1 MKSCKALLFSLTLLL
16 ALPAAP
22 QQASSNVAASAST
35 AVPPL
40 IPYSGVVSTVPGA
53 QPAASASI
61 AFLIYKDEQSG
72 EPLFAETQTVAL
84 DVTGHYKAQL
94 GATLA
99 NGIPMDLFATGEAR
113 WLEVQ
118 VAGEAPQPRVL
129 LVSVPYALKAADAAT
144 LGGLPPS
151 AFALARP
158 TSEAASALS
167 PAITPDTAS
176 NVTTTGGLA
185 GYVPEFSGASSIVD
199 SPLFVSGAKIGI
211 GTAAPLETLDV
222 RGTAIASGLIVNG
235 VTTIGGSL
243 GLAPL
248 SFNATPAT
256 GYNSQLLKLVGSAY
270 DSASKTIVNPRFVW
284 QATVTGNNTAAPSAT
299 LNLLSAT
306 TAAVAA
312 PTGFYFNP
320 NGTINFA
327 PGQTFPGAG
336 ITGTVNA
343 TSYNL
348 GGSSFATGSTSART
362 AYLGFAGNPG
372 SSGAND
378 TGVGYGALSSNTTG
392 LGNTAIGVSALF
404 KNTTGGD
411 NTAIGLDTLSN
422 NTTGNTNTA
431 SGAYALASTTNG
443 LSNTAIGY
451 SAMYNNTIGSSNTAV
466 GDTALQTNLTGS
478 SLTAIGIGADV
489 SSPTAISNATA
500 LGANAVVSQSNSLV
514 LGETTAGS
522 PGATY
527 VNVGIGTATPRSILE
542 ASVSASSALGPA
554 LTLTNTAGG
563 LSAAASI
570 DFNTYYHPAVPYH
583 NPTSRIEAV
592 DDNNYGNAL
601 YFQSKTPGSDTNG
614 LQTNMVIFS
623 NGKISIGA
631 TIPLAQLGVAGPSG
645 SGTAAISGIGGSFD
659 MSPDSGTPGS
669 GGNFIGGEGDYVG
682 SGGGDGAGGEGI
694 TAVGGSGNYV
704 GGDGG
709 DFTGGIGGIA
719 GGTGIYATAGT
730 GSPGDEEAA
739 GQFNGD
745 VYVTGGLSAATKN
758 FKIDHPLD
766 PANKYLVHASVESS
780 EMMNIYSGNVVTDE
794 LGLATIKLPDWF
806 EAENTDFRY
815 QLTVIGQFA
824 QAIVKDKI
832 ANGQFRIMTNAS
844 RVEVS
849 WQITAVR
856 QDAYAKA
863 HPLIVEQEKPERERG
878 FYQNPELYGQP
889 AEKQTEWGRRPQQMQ
904 RMKQMQEQQRLR
916 AQQHQ
921 APILTHDQPASA
933 VNQHFATSER
943 PLPSKSELG
952 PATPPARN

>member
-1 MKSCKALLFSLTLLL
+1 MKLRKLPLFSLTLLL

-22 QQASSNVAASAST
+22 QQAHSNIAASAST

-53 QPAASASI
+53 QPAAAASI
-61 AFLIYKDEQSG
+61 TFLIFKDEQGG
-72 EPLFAETQTVAL
+72 EPLFTETQSVAV
-84 DVTGHYKAQL
+84 DATGHYKAQL

-129 LVSVPYALKAADAAT
+129 LVSVPYALKAADSAT

-151 AFALARP
+151 AFALAHP
-158 TSEAASALS
+158 ASEAAGALS
-167 PAITPDTAS
+167 PAITPDTVS

-199 SPLFVSGAKIGI
+199 SPLFASGAKVGI

-222 RGTAIASGLIVNG
+222 RGTAMSSELIVNG
-235 VTTIGGSL
+235 VTTLGGAVE
-243 GLAPL
+243 LAPL

-256 GYNSQLLKLVGSAY
+256 GYNSQLLKLVSSAY
-270 DSASKTIVNPRFVW
+270 NSASKAIVNPRFVW
-284 QATVTGNNTAAPSAT
+284 QTTVTGNNTAAPSAT
-299 LNLLSAT
+299 LDLLSST
-306 TAAVAA
+306 TGAVAT

-320 NGTINFA
+320 NGTIHFA
-327 PGQTFPGAG
+327 TGQTFPGSAL
-336 ITGTVNA
+336 TGVVNA
-343 TSYNL
+343 TSYDL
-348 GGSSFATGSTSART
+348 GGSSFATGSTSGAT

-372 SSGAND
+372 SSGNYD
-378 TGVGYGALSSNTTG
+378 TGVGYKALSSNTTGSDNTAIGNYALFYSTRGDANTAIGNYALYGNTTGGGNTATGSNALVYNTTG
-392 LGNTAIGVSALF
+392 LGNTALGYLAGPDSGSPAL
-404 KNTTGGD
+404 
-411 NTAIGLDTLSN
+411 
-422 NTTGNTNTA
+422 TN
-431 SGAYALASTTNG
+431 S
-443 LSNTAIGY
+443 
-451 SAMYNNTIGSSNTAV
+451 
-466 GDTALQTNLTGS
+466 
-478 SLTAIGIGADV
+478 
-489 SSPTAISNATA
+489 TA
-500 LGANAVVSQSNSLV
+500 LGANATVSQSNSLV
-514 LGETTAGS
+514 LGETA
-522 PGATY
+522 PGNPGVNH

-542 ASVSASSALGPA
+542 ASVSASGALGPA

-563 LSAAASI
+563 LNASASI

-623 NGKISIGA
+623 SGKVSIGGSL
-631 TIPLAQLGVAGPSG
+631 PLAQLEVAGPAE
-645 SGTAAISGIGGSFD
+645 SGTTAISGIGASFD

-669 GGNFIGGEGDYVG
+669 GGNFVGGEGDYTN
-682 SGGGDGAGGEGI
+682 SGGGSDGAGGEGI

-815 QLTVIGQFA
+815 QLTVIGRFA

-832 ANGQFRIMTNAS
+832 ANGQFRIMTNS
-844 RVEVS
+844 SHVEVS

-863 HPLIVEQEKPERERG
+863 HPLVVEQQKPERERG

-889 AEKQTEWGRRPQQMQ
+889 AEKQTEWARRPQQMQ
-904 RMKQMQEQQRLR
+904 RIKQMQEQQRLH
-916 AQQHQ
+916 AQRHQ
-921 APILTHDQPASA
+921 TPIISHNQPASA
-933 VNQHFATSER
+933 VNQRFATSET
-943 PLPSKSELG
+943 PLPNKSNLD
-952 PATPPARN
+952 PATPPTRN